1 MIRGVDVTVL
11 RPNPTGRDRLNNV
24 TYGEPVREPV
34 RNVLIDSPNPQDMEA
49 ARQDGVT
56 LALTL
61 RFPKGYSASLRGCSV
76 ELPAP
81 YGGTYRVVGDPK
93 PLLDANCPTQWHM
106 DVNVE
111 VAHG

>member
-1 MIRGVDVTVL
+1 MIRGIDVTVL

-81 YGGTYRVVGDPK
+81 YADTYRVVGDPL
-93 PLLDANCPTQWHM
+93 PYMAENCPTRWNRP
-106 DVNVE
+106 VGVE